1 MIFAL
6 FTAFSLGLLYFISAI
21 PMATIAGAPLWA
33 ATAVA
38 WLGYSAGGGV
48 IILFGTP
55 LRAWL
60 FKKLHLSIQPDDK
73 KIFWRM
79 WKRYGALGI
88 GFIAP
93 VTIGPE
99 VAALILLSLGEKP
112 QKILSS
118 IALGVVPWALG
129 FALIIKLGFYV
140 ITPS

>member
-21 PMATIAGAPLWA
+21 PMSTMAGAPLWA

-48 IILFGTP
+48 VILCGTP
-55 LRAWL
+55 LRNWL
-60 FKKLHLSIQPDDK
+60 FKKLHLSVQPDDK

-79 WKRYGALGI
+79 WKRYGAIGI

-99 VAALILLSLGEKP
+99 VAALILLSLGERPKN
-112 QKILSS
+112 ILSS
-118 IALGVVPWALG
+118 ISLGAIPWALG
-129 FALIIKLGFYV
+129 FAVIIKLGFHV
-140 ITPS
+140 ITPA